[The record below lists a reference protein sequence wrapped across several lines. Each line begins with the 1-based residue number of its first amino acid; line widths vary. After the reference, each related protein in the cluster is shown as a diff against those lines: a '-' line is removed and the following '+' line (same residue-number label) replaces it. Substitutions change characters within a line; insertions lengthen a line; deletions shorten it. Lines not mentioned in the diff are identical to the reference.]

1 MPRSS
6 AASAARNRG
15 KAALA
20 VGKPPYGG
28 PKGVGSIP
36 KPKVAGPPAKAPPIQ
51 GPMSGLRGTKKA
63 K

>member
-1 MPRSS
+1 MPKNS

-28 PKGVGSIP
+28 PKGVGKVP
-36 KPKVAGPPAKAPPIQ
+36 VPKVAGPPAKPPPIT
-51 GPMSGLRGTKKA
+51 GPMSGLRGTKKV